1 MFLLLL
7 LVVVVGVVVG
17 GGWRSGR
24 GSGRLFGAVLPPPG
38 MCCCGGVNC
47 CIADELMMKTHKCS
61 GKKEVRKRL
70 ADLNLNKAVHF
81 NPICSSTAKSASTN
95 NMDNHNNNSNNG
107 GGSNNGGR
115 KPPPS
120 RTGRKRLHENSSGG
134 GGGSNS
140 ANIFAGGD
148 TSSTVRAVS
157 SRSRQPQ
164 QHNNYNDLELLLI
177 GGTEDGNSTAPQP
190 QHAQTVQ
197 RPTGTENGRQ
207 MLAVNSASHGT
218 PVDGALANVDGGGS
232 GGVLA
237 QRNVRNLNNNGGSG
251 GVADATGA
259 LHAVALPAQ
268 QPLALTVSNALDN
281 GGGIVQQPNGAV
293 SGANVPMWSLNNSAA
308 TFAALM
314 TAGGGD
320 GSCAAR
326 PGGGTP
332 SMVRGTVGGGL
343 EALPPSVREAV
354 ALVHARQ
361 RQKMVNNNIQPEF
374 ASVVPAI
381 GENGFSNLWWIY
393 LEWQPDMVM
402 NRVVGLVV
410 LAGPFTTQTD
420 ISGYDVRIIFDHH
433 DLEHEMA
440 MHGWQ
445 ECVPRMSN
453 ICAGQIVEFTR
464 LKVRAQ
470 GHNAKGSFPFTLL
483 YNAES
488 RHRIVGQSSSAVV
501 TSVFN
506 PPSTNTP
513 IIVEAND
520 NNNNAI
526 SIPSGVISGSIS
538 QQGGNGLF
546 GGGGSNVMA
555 APHQTDQ
562 QQRAGVSA
570 NAGSEQHRLV
580 MQSDDDY
587 DGEEQQDEQS
597 RGSGGSDGGPAANFA
612 LSAGTDAPR
621 TETGVSSTPWL
632 SATRPPTPGPSASS
646 TNAHARHNTQQQP
659 RSSPPPVRACSIT
672 AQRSISAIVRQM
684 NTNAAAVARDE
695 SRSRDRRRL
704 RQLNAQPRQGRR
716 LSTPRSSRG
725 RNTLSPRPPHNVIT
739 IESDAEEEA
748 LGVAQQQPLA
758 DEDQHFYDDEMLL
771 IEDQIAQ
778 GLVEGAANEVVMMG
792 NHPLAAADRV
802 WMIGTAFEMSTLP
815 SSVKG
820 IVEHDEA
827 GRRNLMCCI
836 CQEWMVGGGQR
847 VVRPSCGHFLH
858 ACCFEREAKL
868 RRCNAWRQIGRGRP
882 SFTDQ
887 SDHDSS
893 STNRSD
899 HQQHVSGAPPM
910 RDSREPAVPN
920 LGSSSTSSAS
930 AAESANVAPS
940 NDEADAGDADGQRL
954 DHFCRVVGA
963 WERTECRSRNTR
975 CEAVEVSLRGWEGA
989 HRPDTLLARCIAHL
1003 LQRVLS
1009 DRAPPMRI
1017 GMSCQPPQFASPY
1030 HIPHRAP
1037 EQNTAAAMGA
1047 ELERLAAQSAGGVDL
1062 FGGTVL
1068 FRISAVWP
1076 LDASGQSG
1084 AGACAGDEQE
1094 ARGTVR
1100 CRSFFPV
1107 VNPGDR
1113 WCLARAIVLGL
1124 ADRRAQLQYGAGSVQ
1139 AAAQF
1144 RAFWLAQH
1152 GPGGAQAA
1160 RQLLHL
1166 ATLPLDKQDYDVADA
1181 QRLQQ
1186 ALDTRLGAQQVR
1198 LVIFEREH
1206 GCRVLWKGA
1215 QRAHFNI
1222 SLLLQQDAHYGYIQ
1236 RPAQLFR
1243 AKQFCVEC
1251 EHPVDRRTHPLGC
1264 RAVCGLCMR
1273 YDELR
1278 FPCRRQG
1285 GDGSSGTFC
1294 QHCRFV
1300 FPNAD
1305 CFDAHRRRVD
1315 VPPAPP
1321 PGVAAAVPH
1330 GGEEAPGVYGDDA
1343 VSLAAAVGADVAPAF
1358 ADRRRGRT
1366 HRSMCEERR
1375 LCEWCN
1381 VVVWARSGPHVCRR
1395 RPQQQQ
1401 QQQQENRVILPQQ
1414 QQQNHHHHQS
1424 SPPKCEKCGGPH
1436 DPERTPHFIQPK
1448 QYARQ
1453 CQWRRGAARGAHD
1466 NADDGAVADAAVDDE
1481 HDDNDD
1487 VSEEEGAAAG
1497 AAHGGAGD
1505 GARGRVRKPKPVRFI
1520 FWDVECAQE
1529 RVGEQQE
1536 QLEDEEAEAAHGADD
1551 EAGAMDAVQQ
1561 QQQQQQLPE
1570 LLKHVPVLVC
1580 AEVICERCV
1589 AYGVDIEREPL
1600 RRAPQCQCGVP
1611 WRGANRRRWCSRIG
1625 EEQFDDDDTG
1635 GQATAQQQQQHQQQ
1649 QMPPDG
1655 LNPRRLRFFCDGE
1668 PGTGRGAMAQ
1678 FVDFLLHT
1686 GPKGT
1691 RTVMLAHNGGR
1702 YDVHLLL
1709 EELQRRGERPK
1720 KAVQHGLR
1728 VYMLELR
1735 GTHQRQLI
1743 CKDSLNFFHAALA
1756 TLPRT
1761 FGLRGVLDKPF
1772 FPYHHIREQNLD
1784 VELPAG
1790 TLPPPAAYDPDRM
1803 RAAQRADFMTWY
1815 ERELHRPGRQP
1826 FVLRRELLRYCW
1838 NDVRILRAACLRF
1851 RELVGECADGMEPFL
1866 AATTIASLAMAVFRQ
1881 HHLRPHTM
1889 VHTPEGGFLRGRRA
1903 SAESRRFF
1911 ALLAA
1916 MRPDLGPLRTARW
1929 SVGEMVMDNSS
1940 WGGDDDGFRL
1950 DCVAYR
1956 RPPLRPLC
1964 IEFNGCYMHGCRE
1977 CYPERQMVLAGGR
1990 SAELLWARTQQR
2002 AWELAELHGMQVQ
2015 SVWECQFRRMLRNS
2029 PRMRKLYKERC
2040 VDVPVPLDL
2049 RKHAL
2054 FGGRVEPFWLLYSC
2068 APDEE
2073 IVYID
2078 IVSLY
2083 PFCMKTRP
2091 FPIGTPR
2098 VWTGEQLWQQQ
2109 PQTAGGHPHTDCA
2122 GPPPPALRP
2131 PALPWCRPEDNPFR
2145 GFLFCRVL
2153 PPSADELGD
2162 REPLLPYRT
2171 QADGRLTFGLCA
2183 RCAELRHQRTC
2194 RHTERER
2201 AWTAAYTHVELNRA
2215 LLLGY
2220 RVLQVHEVWHYDQ
2233 WASPE
2238 SGNGLFNDYVNTFL
2252 RLKAEASGWP
2262 AGCDDE
2268 AARAEH
2274 VRLFAEQEGV
2284 HLRHDN
2290 IGHNPGLRQLAKDL
2304 LNSLWGKMAER
2315 PERDEVVYTDSARAF
2330 HELLM
2335 DARQEV
2341 VSFTH
2346 INEQL
2351 DRCVVRK
2358 REPFARAPEHNNLA
2372 VACFVTSHAR
2382 LYLYEWLEEVR
2393 RVGGRALYCDTDSVL
2408 YVRRLGA
2415 PCVREGN
2422 ALGDMKRELPGRRII
2437 DFFAAGPKNYGFQHV
2452 DARTGQDLRAERK
2465 VRSFE
2470 LTYAADQQLQ
2480 YGRMRQL
2487 VINHFGRPE
2496 QRANHGGVGGGGGDI
2511 AEAATEQRTI
2521 AVPCQRFVRSQ
2532 QADIFTRRSTRV
2544 YRPVYTKGRVL
2555 RPPTAGGEAAAAEEQ
2570 AEAVTPAPLFIRTR
2584 PFGWCSA
2591 EAQQMETDDDE
2602 EEEDEEAAAI
2612 SDDDGGESDGMGQP
2626 VRKRARAEPVEE
2638 MLVEVE
2644 EQAAPPA
2651 DPDLE
2656 EEPVAGCSTWN
2667 QQRRLNEHIFRN

>member
-1 MFLLLL
+1 MEKREGERGTVQRRSAPSGDVLLR
-7 LVVVVGVVVG
+7 
-17 GGWRSGR
+17 WCQ
-24 GSGRLFGAVLPPPG
+24 
-38 MCCCGGVNC
+38 CCTDG
-47 CIADELMMKTHKCS
+47 ELMMKTHKCS
-61 GKKEVRKRL
+61 GKKQFTSTRFVHQQLKVRQQ
-70 ADLNLNKAVHF
+70 
-81 NPICSSTAKSASTN
+81 T
-95 NMDNHNNNSNNG
+95 NMDNNNSNNG
-107 GGSNNGGR
+107 GGNNGGR
-115 KPPPS
+115 KAPPS
-120 RTGRKRLHENSSGG
+120 RTGRKRLHESSSSSNIGG
-134 GGGSNS
+134 GSSNS
-140 ANIFAGGD
+140 ANIFADGD
-148 TSSTVRAVS
+148 TSSTVRGVS
-157 SRSRQPQ
+157 TRSRQPQ
-164 QHNNYNDLELLLI
+164 QQQQQVQHNYNDLELLLI
-177 GGTEDGNSTAPQP
+177 PGIDDVNSPAPQP
-190 QHAQTVQ
+190 QQTQTVQ
-197 RPTGTENGRQ
+197 RPIGTGNGRQ
-207 MLAVNSASHGT
+207 IVAANSAFRGAS
-218 PVDGALANVDGGGS
+218 VDEALQDVLGGGS
-232 GGVLA
+232 GGA
-237 QRNVRNLNNNGGSG
+237 MDQRNERNVNNHGGSSG
-251 GVADATGA
+251 GGGGGDSTSA
-259 LHAVALPAQ
+259 LQLEHMRGAVALPSQ
-268 QPLALTVSNALDN
+268 QQLALTVSNSVDN
-281 GGGIVQQPNGAV
+281 GGIVQHPNGGGGIVQHPNGGGGILQHPNGGGGIVQHPNGGGGIVQHPNGGGSIVQYPNGAV
-293 SGANVPMWSLNNSAA
+293 SGASVPMWSLNNSAA
-308 TFAALM
+308 TFASLM

-361 RQKMVNNNIQPEF
+361 RQKMVNNNMQPEF

-410 LAGPFTTQTD
+410 MAGPFTTQTD

-445 ECVPRMSN
+445 ECVQRMSN

-488 RHRIVGQSSSAVV
+488 RHRIVGQSSSAVA

-520 NNNNAI
+520 NTNNAI
-526 SIPSGVISGSIS
+526 SIPSGVSGPIS
-538 QQGGNGLF
+538 QQGGNGGF
-546 GGGGSNVMA
+546 GGGGSSVMA
-555 APHQTDQ
+555 APRQTDQ

-632 SATRPPTPGPSASS
+632 SATRPPTPGPSSSS

-725 RNTLSPRPPHNVIT
+725 RNTLRG
-739 IESDAEEEA
+739 A
-748 LGVAQQQPLA
+748 GVAQQQPLA
-758 DEDQHFYDDEMLL
+758 DEDQHFYDDEMLT

-836 CQEWMVGGGQR
+836 CQEWMVGGGER

-868 RRCNAWRQIGRGRP
+868 RRCNARRQIGRGRP

-989 HRPDTLLARCIAHL
+989 HRPNTLLARCIAHL

-1068 FRISAVWP
+1068 FRISAVWQ

-1166 ATLPLDKQDYDVADA
+1166 ATLPLDKQDYGVADA

-1222 SLLLQQDAHYGYIQ
+1222 SLLLQQGAHYGYIQ

-1305 CFDAHRRRVD
+1305 CFEAHRRRVD

-1321 PGVAAAVPH
+1321 PVAAAAAVPH

-1497 AAHGGAGD
+1497 AARGGVGD
-1505 GARGRVRKPKPVRFI
+1505 GARGRLRKPKPVRFI

-1561 QQQQQQLPE
+1561 QQQQQLPE

-1600 RRAPQCQCGVP
+1600 RRAP
-1611 WRGANRRRWCSRIG
+1611 
-1625 EEQFDDDDTG
+1625 
-1635 GQATAQQQQQHQQQ
+1635 H
-1649 QMPPDG
+1649 
-1655 LNPRRLRFFCDGE
+1655 
-1668 PGTGRGAMAQ
+1668 GAMAQ

-1790 TLPPPAAYDPDRM
+1790 TLPPAAAYDPDRM
-1803 RAAQRADFMTWY
+1803 RAAQRAEFMVWY

-1929 SVGEMVMDNSS
+1929 SVGEMVVDNSS

-1964 IEFNGCYMHGCRE
+1964 IEFNGCYMHGERR
-1977 CYPERQMVLAGGR
+1977 PEAVPAEHPRAGGVLQSSPRSGTRSGSVGRTCRCYRRRPAVGMGSAARR
-1990 SAELLWARTQQR
+1990 SACTDHTQRGSQADACAGQPDARTQHR
-2002 AWELAELHGMQVQ
+2002 
-2015 SVWECQFRRMLRNS
+2015 
-2029 PRMRKLYKERC
+2029 
-2040 VDVPVPLDL
+2040 
-2049 RKHAL
+2049 
-2054 FGGRVEPFWLLYSC
+2054 
-2068 APDEE
+2068 
-2073 IVYID
+2073 
-2078 IVSLY
+2078 
-2083 PFCMKTRP
+2083 
-2091 FPIGTPR
+2091 
-2098 VWTGEQLWQQQ
+2098 
-2109 PQTAGGHPHTDCA
+2109 TA
-2122 GPPPPALRP
+2122 
-2131 PALPWCRPEDNPFR
+2131 
-2145 GFLFCRVL
+2145 
-2153 PPSADELGD
+2153 
-2162 REPLLPYRT
+2162 
-2171 QADGRLTFGLCA
+2171 
-2183 RCAELRHQRTC
+2183 
-2194 RHTERER
+2194 
-2201 AWTAAYTHVELNRA
+2201 
-2215 LLLGY
+2215 
-2220 RVLQVHEVWHYDQ
+2220 
-2233 WASPE
+2233 
-2238 SGNGLFNDYVNTFL
+2238 
-2252 RLKAEASGWP
+2252 WP
-2262 AGCDDE
+2262 A
-2268 AARAEH
+2268 
-2274 VRLFAEQEGV
+2274 Q
-2284 HLRHDN
+2284 
-2290 IGHNPGLRQLAKDL
+2290 KK
-2304 LNSLWGKMAER
+2304 S
-2315 PERDEVVYTDSARAF
+2315 
-2330 HELLM
+2330 
-2335 DARQEV
+2335 
-2341 VSFTH
+2341 
-2346 INEQL
+2346 
-2351 DRCVVRK
+2351 
-2358 REPFARAPEHNNLA
+2358 
-2372 VACFVTSHAR
+2372 
-2382 LYLYEWLEEVR
+2382 
-2393 RVGGRALYCDTDSVL
+2393 
-2408 YVRRLGA
+2408 
-2415 PCVREGN
+2415 
-2422 ALGDMKRELPGRRII
+2422 
-2437 DFFAAGPKNYGFQHV
+2437 
-2452 DARTGQDLRAERK
+2452 
-2465 VRSFE
+2465 
-2470 LTYAADQQLQ
+2470 
-2480 YGRMRQL
+2480 
-2487 VINHFGRPE
+2487 
-2496 QRANHGGVGGGGGDI
+2496 
-2511 AEAATEQRTI
+2511 TI
-2521 AVPCQRFVRSQ
+2521 
-2532 QADIFTRRSTRV
+2532 
-2544 YRPVYTKGRVL
+2544 
-2555 RPPTAGGEAAAAEEQ
+2555 E
-2570 AEAVTPAPLFIRTR
+2570 
-2584 PFGWCSA
+2584 
-2591 EAQQMETDDDE
+2591 
-2602 EEEDEEAAAI
+2602 
-2612 SDDDGGESDGMGQP
+2612 
-2626 VRKRARAEPVEE
+2626 
-2638 MLVEVE
+2638 
-2644 EQAAPPA
+2644 
-2651 DPDLE
+2651 
-2656 EEPVAGCSTWN
+2656 
-2667 QQRRLNEHIFRN
+2667 

>member
-1 MFLLLL
+1 MNSII
-7 LVVVVGVVVG
+7 
-17 GGWRSGR
+17 W
-24 GSGRLFGAVLPPPG
+24 
-38 MCCCGGVNC
+38 
-47 CIADELMMKTHKCS
+47 DW
-61 GKKEVRKRL
+61 GK
-70 ADLNLNKAVHF
+70 NL
-81 NPICSSTAKSASTN
+81 
-95 NMDNHNNNSNNG
+95 
-107 GGSNNGGR
+107 
-115 KPPPS
+115 
-120 RTGRKRLHENSSGG
+120 
-134 GGGSNS
+134 
-140 ANIFAGGD
+140 
-148 TSSTVRAVS
+148 
-157 SRSRQPQ
+157 
-164 QHNNYNDLELLLI
+164 
-177 GGTEDGNSTAPQP
+177 
-190 QHAQTVQ
+190 
-197 RPTGTENGRQ
+197 
-207 MLAVNSASHGT
+207 
-218 PVDGALANVDGGGS
+218 
-232 GGVLA
+232 
-237 QRNVRNLNNNGGSG
+237 
-251 GVADATGA
+251 
-259 LHAVALPAQ
+259 
-268 QPLALTVSNALDN
+268 
-281 GGGIVQQPNGAV
+281 
-293 SGANVPMWSLNNSAA
+293 
-308 TFAALM
+308 
-314 TAGGGD
+314 
-320 GSCAAR
+320 
-326 PGGGTP
+326 
-332 SMVRGTVGGGL
+332 
-343 EALPPSVREAV
+343 
-354 ALVHARQ
+354 
-361 RQKMVNNNIQPEF
+361 
-374 ASVVPAI
+374 
-381 GENGFSNLWWIY
+381 
-393 LEWQPDMVM
+393 
-402 NRVVGLVV
+402 
-410 LAGPFTTQTD
+410 
-420 ISGYDVRIIFDHH
+420 
-433 DLEHEMA
+433 
-440 MHGWQ
+440 
-445 ECVPRMSN
+445 
-453 ICAGQIVEFTR
+453 
-464 LKVRAQ
+464 
-470 GHNAKGSFPFTLL
+470 
-483 YNAES
+483 
-488 RHRIVGQSSSAVV
+488 
-501 TSVFN
+501 
-506 PPSTNTP
+506 
-513 IIVEAND
+513 
-520 NNNNAI
+520 
-526 SIPSGVISGSIS
+526 
-538 QQGGNGLF
+538 
-546 GGGGSNVMA
+546 
-555 APHQTDQ
+555 
-562 QQRAGVSA
+562 
-570 NAGSEQHRLV
+570 
-580 MQSDDDY
+580 
-587 DGEEQQDEQS
+587 
-597 RGSGGSDGGPAANFA
+597 
-612 LSAGTDAPR
+612 
-621 TETGVSSTPWL
+621 
-632 SATRPPTPGPSASS
+632 
-646 TNAHARHNTQQQP
+646 
-659 RSSPPPVRACSIT
+659 
-672 AQRSISAIVRQM
+672 
-684 NTNAAAVARDE
+684 
-695 SRSRDRRRL
+695 
-704 RQLNAQPRQGRR
+704 
-716 LSTPRSSRG
+716 
-725 RNTLSPRPPHNVIT
+725 
-739 IESDAEEEA
+739 
-748 LGVAQQQPLA
+748 
-758 DEDQHFYDDEMLL
+758 
-771 IEDQIAQ
+771 
-778 GLVEGAANEVVMMG
+778 
-792 NHPLAAADRV
+792 
-802 WMIGTAFEMSTLP
+802 
-815 SSVKG
+815 
-820 IVEHDEA
+820 
-827 GRRNLMCCI
+827 
-836 CQEWMVGGGQR
+836 
-847 VVRPSCGHFLH
+847 
-858 ACCFEREAKL
+858 
-868 RRCNAWRQIGRGRP
+868 CNAWRQIGRGRP
-882 SFTDQ
+882 PI
-887 SDHDSS
+887 
-893 STNRSD
+893 TNRSAND
-899 HQQHVSGAPPM
+899 DNTSGSNSETAAVTTVSANNGHSDDRAGA
-910 RDSREPAVPN
+910 RDS
-920 LGSSSTSSAS
+920 
-930 AAESANVAPS
+930 
-940 NDEADAGDADGQRL
+940 DGQRL
-954 DHFCRVVGA
+954 DSFCKVIGA
-963 WERTECRSRNTR
+963 WESTECRSRNTR

-989 HRPDTLLARCIAHL
+989 RRPDTLLARCIEHL

-1009 DRAPPMRI
+1009 GRAPPMRI

-1037 EQNTAAAMGA
+1037 EQNTPAAMGA

-1068 FRISAVWP
+1068 FRISAVWQ
-1076 LDASGQSG
+1076 LDASGGSKWG
-1084 AGACAGDEQE
+1084 GGVCAGDEQE
-1094 ARGTVR
+1094 ARGSVR

-1160 RQLLHL
+1160 RQLLHM
-1166 ATLPLDKQDYDVADA
+1166 ATLPLDKQDYGVADA

-1222 SLLLQQDAHYGYIQ
+1222 CLLLQQGAHYGYIQ

-1294 QHCRFV
+1294 QQCRFV

-1305 CFDAHRRRVD
+1305 CFEAHRRRVD
-1315 VPPAPP
+1315 VAPAPP
-1321 PGVAAAVPH
+1321 PDVAAAAVPH
-1330 GGEEAPGVYGDDA
+1330 GGEEATGGDGDDA
-1343 VSLAAAVGADVAPAF
+1343 VSLAVVGGAAVAPAF
-1358 ADRRRGRT
+1358 ADRRRGRP

-1395 RPQQQQ
+1395 RLQQQ
-1401 QQQQENRVILPQQ
+1401 QQQQENRAVLQQQ
-1414 QQQNHHHHQS
+1414 QQQNHHNQQPV
-1424 SPPKCEKCGGPH
+1424 PPKCEKCGGPH

-1466 NADDGAVADAAVDDE
+1466 NADDGAVADAAAAVDD
-1481 HDDNDD
+1481 DDDDD
-1487 VSEEEGAAAG
+1487 VSEEEGAEAG
-1497 AAHGGAGD
+1497 AARGGVGD
-1505 GARGRVRKPKPVRFI
+1505 GARGRLRKPKPVRFI

-1536 QLEDEEAEAAHGADD
+1536 QLEDDETEAAHGAGD
-1551 EAGAMDAVQQ
+1551 EAGAMDAV
-1561 QQQQQQLPE
+1561 QQQQQLPE

-1580 AEVICERCV
+1580 AEVICERCI

-1625 EEQFDDDDTG
+1625 EEQFEDDTNG
-1635 GQATAQQQQQHQQQ
+1635 PATAQQQQQQQ

-1803 RAAQRADFMTWY
+1803 RAAQRAEFMVWY
-1815 ERELHRPGRQP
+1815 ERELYRPGRQP

-1929 SVGEMVMDNSS
+1929 SVGEMVVDNSS
-1940 WGGDDDGFRL
+1940 WSGDDDGFRL

-1977 CYPERQMVLAGGR
+1977 CYPEREMVLAGGR

-2029 PRMRKLYKERC
+2029 PRMRKLYNERC

-2109 PQTAGGHPHTDCA
+2109 PQTAGGQPDTDRA

-2131 PALPWCRPEDNPFR
+2131 TALPWCRPEDNPFR

-2183 RCAELRHQRTC
+2183 RCAELRQQRTC

-2201 AWTAAYTHVELNRA
+2201 AWTAAYTHVEVNRA
-2215 LLLGY
+2215 MLLGY
-2220 RVLQVHEVWHYDQ
+2220 RVLQVHEVWHYEQ

-2238 SGNGLFNDYVNTFL
+2238 SGNGLFSDYVNTFL

-2274 VRLFAEQEGV
+2274 VRQFAEQEGV
-2284 HLRHDN
+2284 HLRRDN

-2415 PCVREGN
+2415 AGVREGN

-2496 QRANHGGVGGGGGDI
+2496 QRANHGGVGGGGGADI

-2521 AVPCQRFVRSQ
+2521 AVPCQRFVRSR

-2555 RPPTAGGEAAAAEEQ
+2555 RPPTAGGEEAAAEEQ
-2570 AEAVTPAPLFIRTR
+2570 AEAVTPAPLSIRTR

-2591 EAQQMETDDDE
+2591 EAQQMETDVE
-2602 EEEDEEAAAI
+2602 EEEEREEEADAN
-2612 SDDDGGESDGMGQP
+2612 SDDAGGESDGLEQP
-2626 VRKRARAEPVEE
+2626 VRKRTRAEPVEE
-2638 MLVEVE
+2638 MHVEVE
-2644 EQAAPPA
+2644 EAAPAPVDPA
-2651 DPDLE
+2651 LE

>member
-1 MFLLLL
+1 MALLCAAEPDCIVPVGQTKACIYTATAPNLTCHRQDQSLMEILRYNMEYRQQIEDPSFVTQLNPAHPRSSNRPLQSSGIKGFFKLDRRQNFKGSAAEWLQKTERPFKFSDVFYALSAMVIESVVSRSVKSIAVGKVSKVWQLIHGQLIHGQLIHGQLIHRQLIHGQLIHGQLIHGQLIHGQLIHGQLIHGQLIHGQLIHGQLIHGQLIHGQLIHGQLIHRQLIHGQLIHGQLIHGQLIHGQLIHGQLIHGQLIHRQLIHGQLISRYSAHTLLPLLDFFLLHL
-7 LVVVVGVVVG
+7 LVLNFSLPLCVFAAAVGGGGGGVGGGVALDEFSLPLFDFFINIKRGQGGRERRVVVG

-61 GKKEVRKRL
+61 GKKQFTSTRFVHQQLKVRQQ
-70 ADLNLNKAVHF
+70 
-81 NPICSSTAKSASTN
+81 T
-95 NMDNHNNNSNNG
+95 NMDNNNSNNG
-107 GGSNNGGR
+107 GGNNGGR
-115 KPPPS
+115 KAPPS
-120 RTGRKRLHENSSGG
+120 RTGRKRLHESSSSNNI
-134 GGGSNS
+134 GGGSSSS
-140 ANIFAGGD
+140 ANIFADGD
-148 TSSTVRAVS
+148 SSSTVRGAS
-157 SRSRQPQ
+157 TRSRQPQ
-164 QHNNYNDLELLLI
+164 QQQLQPNYNDLELLLI
-177 GGTEDGNSTAPQP
+177 PGIDDVNSPAPQP
-190 QHAQTVQ
+190 QQTQMVQ
-197 RPTGTENGRQ
+197 RPIGTGNGRQ
-207 MLAVNSASHGT
+207 IVAANSAFRGAS
-218 PVDGALANVDGGGS
+218 VDEALQDVLGGGS
-232 GGVLA
+232 GGA
-237 QRNVRNLNNNGGSG
+237 MDQRNERNANNHGGSSG
-251 GVADATGA
+251 GGGGGDSTSA
-259 LHAVALPAQ
+259 LQLEHMRGAVALPTQ
-268 QPLALTVSNALDN
+268 QQLTLTWTMAALCSTPNG
-281 GGGIVQQPNGAV
+281 GGGIVQHPNGGGGIVQHPNGGGGIVQHPNGGGGIVQHPNGGGGIVQHPNGGGGIVQHPNGGGGIVQHPNGGGGIVQHPNGGGSIVQYPNGAV
-293 SGANVPMWSLNNSAA
+293 SGASVPMWSLNNSAA

-420 ISGYDVRIIFDHH
+420 ISGYDVRIIFNHH

-470 GHNAKGSFPFTLL
+470 GHNAKSSFPFTLL

-488 RHRIVGQSSSAVV
+488 RHRIVGQSSSAVA

-506 PPSTNTP
+506 PPSANTP

-546 GGGGSNVMA
+546 GGHTNKCTHTFV
-555 APHQTDQ
+555 HCTLKIQLLFVLV
-562 QQRAGVSA
+562 VS
-570 NAGSEQHRLV
+570 LFLCC
-580 MQSDDDY
+580 Y
-587 DGEEQQDEQS
+587 I
-597 RGSGGSDGGPAANFA
+597 
-612 LSAGTDAPR
+612 
-621 TETGVSSTPWL
+621 PWL
-632 SATRPPTPGPSASS
+632 SATRPPTPGPSSSS

-725 RNTLSPRPPHNVIT
+725 RNALSPRPPHNVIT

-771 IEDQIAQ
+771 FEDQIAQ

-868 RRCNAWRQIGRGRP
+868 RRCDAWRQIGRGRP

-989 HRPDTLLARCIAHL
+989 HRPDTLLARCIAYL

-1107 VNPGDR
+1107 
-1113 WCLARAIVLGL
+1113 
-1124 ADRRAQLQYGAGSVQ
+1124 LQYGAGSVQ

-1166 ATLPLDKQDYDVADA
+1166 ATLPLDKHDYDVADA

-1321 PGVAAAVPH
+1321 PGVAAAAAAVPH
-1330 GGEEAPGVYGDDA
+1330 G
-1343 VSLAAAVGADVAPAF
+1343 AAAVGADVAPAF

-1505 GARGRVRKPKPVRFI
+1505 SARGRVRKPKPVRFI

-1561 QQQQQQLPE
+1561 QQQQQLPE

-1600 RRAPQCQCGVP
+1600 RRAPQC
-1611 WRGANRRRWCSRIG
+1611 
-1625 EEQFDDDDTG
+1625 
-1635 GQATAQQQQQHQQQ
+1635 H
-1649 QMPPDG
+1649 
-1655 LNPRRLRFFCDGE
+1655 
-1668 PGTGRGAMAQ
+1668 
-1678 FVDFLLHT
+1678 
-1686 GPKGT
+1686 
-1691 RTVMLAHNGGR
+1691 
-1702 YDVHLLL
+1702 
-1709 EELQRRGERPK
+1709 
-1720 KAVQHGLR
+1720 
-1728 VYMLELR
+1728 
-1735 GTHQRQLI
+1735 
-1743 CKDSLNFFHAALA
+1743 
-1756 TLPRT
+1756 
-1761 FGLRGVLDKPF
+1761 
-1772 FPYHHIREQNLD
+1772 
-1784 VELPAG
+1784 
-1790 TLPPPAAYDPDRM
+1790 RM
-1803 RAAQRADFMTWY
+1803 
-1815 ERELHRPGRQP
+1815 G
-1826 FVLRRELLRYCW
+1826 
-1838 NDVRILRAACLRF
+1838 
-1851 RELVGECADGMEPFL
+1851 
-1866 AATTIASLAMAVFRQ
+1866 
-1881 HHLRPHTM
+1881 
-1889 VHTPEGGFLRGRRA
+1889 
-1903 SAESRRFF
+1903 
-1911 ALLAA
+1911 
-1916 MRPDLGPLRTARW
+1916 
-1929 SVGEMVMDNSS
+1929 
-1940 WGGDDDGFRL
+1940 
-1950 DCVAYR
+1950 
-1956 RPPLRPLC
+1956 
-1964 IEFNGCYMHGCRE
+1964 
-1977 CYPERQMVLAGGR
+1977 
-1990 SAELLWARTQQR
+1990 
-2002 AWELAELHGMQVQ
+2002 
-2015 SVWECQFRRMLRNS
+2015 
-2029 PRMRKLYKERC
+2029 
-2040 VDVPVPLDL
+2040 
-2049 RKHAL
+2049 
-2054 FGGRVEPFWLLYSC
+2054 
-2068 APDEE
+2068 
-2073 IVYID
+2073 
-2078 IVSLY
+2078 
-2083 PFCMKTRP
+2083 
-2091 FPIGTPR
+2091 
-2098 VWTGEQLWQQQ
+2098 
-2109 PQTAGGHPHTDCA
+2109 
-2122 GPPPPALRP
+2122 
-2131 PALPWCRPEDNPFR
+2131 
-2145 GFLFCRVL
+2145 
-2153 PPSADELGD
+2153 
-2162 REPLLPYRT
+2162 
-2171 QADGRLTFGLCA
+2171 
-2183 RCAELRHQRTC
+2183 
-2194 RHTERER
+2194 
-2201 AWTAAYTHVELNRA
+2201 
-2215 LLLGY
+2215 
-2220 RVLQVHEVWHYDQ
+2220 
-2233 WASPE
+2233 
-2238 SGNGLFNDYVNTFL
+2238 
-2252 RLKAEASGWP
+2252 
-2262 AGCDDE
+2262 
-2268 AARAEH
+2268 
-2274 VRLFAEQEGV
+2274 
-2284 HLRHDN
+2284 
-2290 IGHNPGLRQLAKDL
+2290 
-2304 LNSLWGKMAER
+2304 
-2315 PERDEVVYTDSARAF
+2315 
-2330 HELLM
+2330 
-2335 DARQEV
+2335 
-2341 VSFTH
+2341 
-2346 INEQL
+2346 
-2351 DRCVVRK
+2351 
-2358 REPFARAPEHNNLA
+2358 
-2372 VACFVTSHAR
+2372 
-2382 LYLYEWLEEVR
+2382 
-2393 RVGGRALYCDTDSVL
+2393 
-2408 YVRRLGA
+2408 
-2415 PCVREGN
+2415 
-2422 ALGDMKRELPGRRII
+2422 
-2437 DFFAAGPKNYGFQHV
+2437 
-2452 DARTGQDLRAERK
+2452 
-2465 VRSFE
+2465 
-2470 LTYAADQQLQ
+2470 
-2480 YGRMRQL
+2480 
-2487 VINHFGRPE
+2487 
-2496 QRANHGGVGGGGGDI
+2496 
-2511 AEAATEQRTI
+2511 
-2521 AVPCQRFVRSQ
+2521 
-2532 QADIFTRRSTRV
+2532 
-2544 YRPVYTKGRVL
+2544 
-2555 RPPTAGGEAAAAEEQ
+2555 
-2570 AEAVTPAPLFIRTR
+2570 
-2584 PFGWCSA
+2584 
-2591 EAQQMETDDDE
+2591 
-2602 EEEDEEAAAI
+2602 
-2612 SDDDGGESDGMGQP
+2612 
-2626 VRKRARAEPVEE
+2626 
-2638 MLVEVE
+2638 
-2644 EQAAPPA
+2644 
-2651 DPDLE
+2651 
-2656 EEPVAGCSTWN
+2656 
-2667 QQRRLNEHIFRN
+2667 

>member
-1 MFLLLL
+1 MILSSDARLAPCSEYRKELIF
-7 LVVVVGVVVG
+7 V
-17 GGWRSGR
+17 R
-24 GSGRLFGAVLPPPG
+24 GSLYEVDQIDAQVKP
-38 MCCCGGVNC
+38 VNANR
-47 CIADELMMKTHKCS
+47 IHGFS
-61 GKKEVRKRL
+61 
-70 ADLNLNKAVHF
+70 LNLSLAPTYARHSFLHLALVNVSDFIGQFYDANLARESELTFQIKALL
-81 NPICSSTAKSASTN
+81 ISCSSTNTTTTTTSMPRKRPHESISGGEGGGSSSNGTN
-95 NMDNHNNNSNNG
+95 LANSNN
-107 GGSNNGGR
+107 SGR
-115 KPPPS
+115 PP
-120 RTGRKRLHENSSGG
+120 
-134 GGGSNS
+134 
-140 ANIFAGGD
+140 A
-148 TSSTVRAVS
+148 
-157 SRSRQPQ
+157 RSRHPPQ
-164 QHNNYNDLELLLI
+164 NVMLGELELLLTPAAAVGEEDMAQQRNNNSGHNNQARISRVSGAI
-177 GGTEDGNSTAPQP
+177 GGGGAAHTDSATFAMAQRNAPHMLDGRGGVA
-190 QHAQTVQ
+190 
-197 RPTGTENGRQ
+197 
-207 MLAVNSASHGT
+207 
-218 PVDGALANVDGGGS
+218 VDGRASRVDNLAGISVAQPPTIAAGNNANNNNHNGDVLQRSIGGS
-232 GGVLA
+232 GD
-237 QRNVRNLNNNGGSG
+237 GSG
-251 GVADATGA
+251 GAFGSAF
-259 LHAVALPAQ
+259 
-268 QPLALTVSNALDN
+268 
-281 GGGIVQQPNGAV
+281 GAV
-293 SGANVPMWSLNNSAA
+293 SGVPVWSVSSRGVNGSVSSLA
-308 TFAALM
+308 
-314 TAGGGD
+314 D
-320 GSCAAR
+320 GSE
-326 PGGGTP
+326 
-332 SMVRGTVGGGL
+332 MVHAVGQPLSLRSTVGLGIGGGL
-343 EALPPSVREAV
+343 EALPRRVREAV
-354 ALVHARQ
+354 AQVNAQQLQ
-361 RQKMVNNNIQPEF
+361 RMASKQPEF
-374 ASVVPAI
+374 ATVVPPIA
-381 GENGFSNLWWIY
+381 ESGFSNIHWLL
-393 LEWQPDMVM
+393 LEWTADMVM
-402 NRVVGLVV
+402 NRIVGLVV
-410 LAGPFTTQTD
+410 LAGPFTTQSD
-420 ISGYDVRIIFDHH
+420 ISGFDVRLIFDQQNM
-433 DLEHEMA
+433 DHELA

-445 ECVPRMSN
+445 ECVARMNN
-453 ICAGQIVEFTR
+453 ISTGQIVEFTR
-464 LKVRAQ
+464 LKVREQ
-470 GHNAKGSFPFTLL
+470 GRNGNVKGRFPFTLL
-483 YNAES
+483 YNGES
-488 RHRIVGQSSSAVV
+488 RHRVLGQAPAAVTNAV
-501 TSVFN
+501 CSPNF
-506 PPSTNTP
+506 NTP

-520 NNNNAI
+520 QHQHSSSNGTI
-526 SIPSGVISGSIS
+526 IGGGDR
-538 QQGGNGLF
+538 GGNDLNNPSINDSADNDALPAQLTNRPDQVNITDIGDEQRLLIQSNDEDAEEDDF
-546 GGGGSNVMA
+546 DRAGHSGGGGSSTMSNGALFSAMA
-555 APHQTDQ
+555 AP
-562 QQRAGVSA
+562 
-570 NAGSEQHRLV
+570 
-580 MQSDDDY
+580 
-587 DGEEQQDEQS
+587 
-597 RGSGGSDGGPAANFA
+597 
-612 LSAGTDAPR
+612 GT
-621 TETGVSSTPWL
+621 V
-632 SATRPPTPGPSASS
+632 
-646 TNAHARHNTQQQP
+646 
-659 RSSPPPVRACSIT
+659 
-672 AQRSISAIVRQM
+672 
-684 NTNAAAVARDE
+684 
-695 SRSRDRRRL
+695 
-704 RQLNAQPRQGRR
+704 
-716 LSTPRSSRG
+716 
-725 RNTLSPRPPHNVIT
+725 
-739 IESDAEEEA
+739 
-748 LGVAQQQPLA
+748 
-758 DEDQHFYDDEMLL
+758 
-771 IEDQIAQ
+771 
-778 GLVEGAANEVVMMG
+778 
-792 NHPLAAADRV
+792 
-802 WMIGTAFEMSTLP
+802 
-815 SSVKG
+815 
-820 IVEHDEA
+820 
-827 GRRNLMCCI
+827 
-836 CQEWMVGGGQR
+836 
-847 VVRPSCGHFLH
+847 VVRNEDSGSSS
-858 ACCFEREAKL
+858 
-868 RRCNAWRQIGRGRP
+868 CNAWRQIGRGRP
-882 SFTDQ
+882 SI
-887 SDHDSS
+887 
-893 STNRSD
+893 TNRSGND
-899 HQQHVSGAPPM
+899 DNTSGSNSETAAVTTVSANSGHSDDRAGA
-910 RDSREPAVPN
+910 RDS
-920 LGSSSTSSAS
+920 
-930 AAESANVAPS
+930 
-940 NDEADAGDADGQRL
+940 DGQRL
-954 DHFCRVVGA
+954 DSFCKVIGA

-975 CEAVEVSLRGWEGA
+975 CEAVE
-989 HRPDTLLARCIAHL
+989 
-1003 LQRVLS
+1003 
-1009 DRAPPMRI
+1009 
-1017 GMSCQPPQFASPY
+1017 
-1030 HIPHRAP
+1030 
-1037 EQNTAAAMGA
+1037 
-1047 ELERLAAQSAGGVDL
+1047 
-1062 FGGTVL
+1062 
-1068 FRISAVWP
+1068 
-1076 LDASGQSG
+1076 
-1084 AGACAGDEQE
+1084 
-1094 ARGTVR
+1094 
-1100 CRSFFPV
+1100 
-1107 VNPGDR
+1107 
-1113 WCLARAIVLGL
+1113 
-1124 ADRRAQLQYGAGSVQ
+1124 
-1139 AAAQF
+1139 
-1144 RAFWLAQH
+1144 
-1152 GPGGAQAA
+1152 
-1160 RQLLHL
+1160 
-1166 ATLPLDKQDYDVADA
+1166 
-1181 QRLQQ
+1181 
-1186 ALDTRLGAQQVR
+1186 
-1198 LVIFEREH
+1198 
-1206 GCRVLWKGA
+1206 
-1215 QRAHFNI
+1215 
-1222 SLLLQQDAHYGYIQ
+1222 
-1236 RPAQLFR
+1236 

-1264 RAVCGLCMR
+1264 RAVCGLCVR

-1294 QHCRFV
+1294 QQCRFV
-1300 FPNAD
+1300 FPSAD
-1305 CFDAHRRRVD
+1305 CFEAHRRRVD
-1315 VPPAPP
+1315 VAPAPP
-1321 PGVAAAVPH
+1321 PGVAAAAVPH
-1330 GGEEAPGVYGDDA
+1330 GAD
-1343 VSLAAAVGADVAPAF
+1343 AVGAAVAPAF
-1358 ADRRRGRT
+1358 ADRRRGRP

-1401 QQQQENRVILPQQ
+1401 HQQQQEENRAVLQQQ
-1414 QQQNHHHHQS
+1414 QQQNHHNQQPA
-1424 SPPKCEKCGGPH
+1424 PPKCEKCGGPH

-1466 NADDGAVADAAVDDE
+1466 NADDGAVADAADAAAAVADD
-1481 HDDNDD
+1481 DDDD
-1487 VSEEEGAAAG
+1487 VSEEEGAEAG
-1497 AAHGGAGD
+1497 AARGGVGD
-1505 GARGRVRKPKPVRFI
+1505 GARGRLRKPKPVRFI

-1536 QLEDEEAEAAHGADD
+1536 QLEGDEAEAAHGAGD
-1551 EAGAMDAVQQ
+1551 EAGAMDAV

-1580 AEVICERCV
+1580 AEVICERCI

-1625 EEQFDDDDTG
+1625 EEQFDDDTNG
-1635 GQATAQQQQQHQQQ
+1635 PATAQQQQQQ

-1691 RTVMLAHNGGR
+1691 RTVMLAQNGGR

-1803 RAAQRADFMTWY
+1803 RAAQRADFMAWY
-1815 ERELHRPGRQP
+1815 ERELYRPGRQP

-1851 RELVGECADGMEPFL
+1851 RELPGHGGVPPTPSAP
-1866 AATTIASLAMAVFRQ
+1866 AQ
-1881 HHLRPHTM
+1881 M

-1929 SVGEMVMDNSS
+1929 SVGEMVVDNSS

-1977 CYPERQMVLAGGR
+1977 CYPEREMVLAGGR

-2029 PRMRKLYKERC
+2029 PRMRKLYNERC

-2083 PFCMKTRP
+2083 PYCMKTRQ
-2091 FPIGTPR
+2091 FPIGRHVCGPVSSCGSSSKRQEVSPTLT
-2098 VWTGEQLWQQQ
+2098 VLCIIYT
-2109 PQTAGGHPHTDCA
+2109 

-2131 PALPWCRPEDNPFR
+2131 SAMPWCRPEDNPFR

-2183 RCAELRHQRTC
+2183 RCAELRQQRTC

-2220 RVLQVHEVWHYDQ
+2220 RVLQVHERLREH
-2233 WASPE
+2233 
-2238 SGNGLFNDYVNTFL
+2238 TFL

-2274 VRLFAEQEGV
+2274 VRQFAEQEGV
-2284 HLRHDN
+2284 HLRRDN

-2415 PCVREGN
+2415 AGVREGN

-2437 DFFAAGPKNYGFQHV
+2437 DFFAAGPKNYRFQHV
-2452 DARTGQDLRAERK
+2452 DARTGQDLKAERK

-2496 QRANHGGVGGGGGDI
+2496 QRANHGGVGGGGGADI

-2521 AVPCQRFVRSQ
+2521 AVPCQRFVRSR

-2570 AEAVTPAPLFIRTR
+2570 AEAVTPAPLSIRTR

-2591 EAQQMETDDDE
+2591 EAQQMETDDE
-2602 EEEDEEAAAI
+2602 EEEEREEEADAN
-2612 SDDDGGESDGMGQP
+2612 SDDAGGESDGLEQP
-2626 VRKRARAEPVEE
+2626 VRKRARADPVEE
-2638 MLVEVE
+2638 MHVEVE
-2644 EQAAPPA
+2644 EAAPAPV